1 MQKTSFNENW
11 TFRKI
16 GGNIVKS
23 IFLPHDAMQ
32 EEERR
37 ADAPSGSGCAYY
49 EGGIYEY
56 TKKFQVP
63 EQWAGQEVQ
72 LEFEGIYQTSEI
84 FLNGVRIGGCKYGYR
99 DFFVRLENL
108 KYGEENELK
117 VIADNSQVPNTR
129 WYSGAGIYRPV
140 WLWSGSK
147 NHIQPQGIRIRTIS
161 CEPARIQVQ
170 TELSGEGCPDVQI
183 LFHGEMVA
191 EGSGSDVTL
200 QIPDARL
207 WSAEAPD
214 LYQCRVSLT
223 EQGKTVDEQEISF
236 GIRMIEWSSEGLF
249 VNGVNTLLKGG
260 CIHHDNG
267 ILGARSFDKSEWRR
281 IRRLKEAGFNAVRSA
296 HNPACRAVLEACDAL
311 GMYVMDETWDMW
323 YHGKN
328 KQDYANYFR
337 DNYEEDVRTMVAKDF
352 NHPSVILYS
361 IGNEVNEPAQK
372 EGVEMAEKLVELCH
386 GLDDTRPV
394 TAGIN
399 LTLLYIASLFQGAD
413 ATSKQAQG
421 QDAGIEQ
428 KPQEM
433 DSTKYNE
440 MAMQNAQR
448 MSMAAA
454 SDGAD
459 TVTAPVLDL
468 LDIAGYN
475 YASSRYPLEGEK
487 HPDRIVVGSETFPH
501 ELAANWKMVEK
512 YPYLVGDFMWTAWD
526 YIGEVG
532 IGAWSYESD
541 SQSTWKPY
549 PWLLADTGAFD
560 ILGNETAEAG
570 MASVIWRHRDK
581 PYIAAVPANHPG
593 EQVIKS
599 TWRGSNALPYWSYEN
614 CEGNE
619 TLVEVYS
626 SGASVELFL
635 NQESLGRKEVDENCR
650 AIFDTAYKAGELRA
664 VAYDRDGNAI
674 SEYSLH
680 SAEGKKHIEIRPEQ
694 TEIRKGEILH
704 LDIVIAGENGE
715 IECNRDAV
723 LRVSVEGGEL
733 LAFGSAN
740 PRTAERFADGSYGTY
755 YGRSQAVVLA
765 KEEQVTIE
773 ASCDEFDTVSL
784 TLRE

>member
-1 MQKTSFNENW
+1 M
-11 TFRKI
+11 
-16 GGNIVKS
+16 
-23 IFLPHDAMQ
+23 
-32 EEERR
+32 
-37 ADAPSGSGCAYY
+37 
-49 EGGIYEY
+49 
-56 TKKFQVP
+56 
-63 EQWAGQEVQ
+63 
-72 LEFEGIYQTSEI
+72 
-84 FLNGVRIGGCKYGYR
+84 
-99 DFFVRLENL
+99 
-108 KYGEENELK
+108 K
-117 VIADNSQVPNTR
+117 VIADNSRVPNTR

-140 WLWSGSK
+140 WMWKGNRK
-147 NHIQPQGIRIRTIS
+147 HIQPQGIRVSTIS
-161 CEPARIQVQ
+161 YEPARIRIQ
-170 TELSGEGCPDVQI
+170 TALNGEGDIAIQI
-183 LFHGEMVA
+183 FYHGEMVA
-191 EGSGSDVTL
+191 EGSGSDIIL
-200 QIPDARL
+200 QIPDAQL
-207 WSAEAPD
+207 WSTETPE
-214 LYQCRVSLT
+214 LYQCKVSLA
-223 EQGKTVDEQEISF
+223 ERGKTGQDKIVDEQEISF

-249 VNGVNTLLKGG
+249 INGVNTLLKGG
-260 CIHHDNG
+260 CLHHDNG

-311 GMYVMDETWDMW
+311 GMYVMDEAWDMW

-361 IGNEVNEPAQK
+361 IGNEVNEPAQR
-372 EGVEMAEKLVELCH
+372 EGVEMAEKLVKLCH
-386 GLDDTRPV
+386 ESDCTRPV

-399 LTLLYIASLFQGAD
+399 LTLLYIASIF
-413 ATSKQAQG
+413 QG
-421 QDAGIEQ
+421 QDKPGQGQGREDGAEQESWENSGSAGQQATERDRKAAQ
-428 KPQEM
+428 QAEGQGGEMSPQEM

-459 TVTAPVLDL
+459 AVTAPVLDL

-487 HPDRIVVGSETFPH
+487 HPGRIVVGSETFPH

-532 IGAWSYESD
+532 LGAWSYEPD

-560 ILGNETAEAG
+560 ILGNDTAEAG

-581 PYIAAVPANHPG
+581 PYIAVVPVNHPG

-619 TLVEVYS
+619 TSVEVYS
-626 SGASVELFL
+626 RGAIIELFL
-635 NQESLGRKEVDENCR
+635 NQESLGKKEVDENCQ
-650 AIFDTAYKAGELRA
+650 AVFDIRYKAGELRA
-664 VAYDRDGNAI
+664 VAYDQDENVL

-694 TEIRKGEILH
+694 TAFHKGEILY

-715 IECNRDAV
+715 IECNRDTA
-723 LRVSVEGGEL
+723 LRVSVKGGEL

-740 PRTAERFADGSYGTY
+740 PRTAECFLDGIYKTY
-755 YGRSQAVVLA
+755 YGKSQAVVLV
-765 KEEQVTIE
+765 KDSQVTIDV
-773 ASCDEFDTVSL
+773 SGDEFDPVSL
-784 TLRE
+784 TLRD